1 MGPQIVVAPDI
12 CLRLAAQRER
22 LGRIDERPIVGF
34 AINQAMEDIQHMCL
48 GGDPFGQS
56 QFHSGQNSL
65 LVMVQDQC
73 KDIDHLAVSTRMSQH
88 LFLQLLES

>member
-48 GGDPFGQS
+48 RPKPVPQRSEQLARHGAGPMQGYRPS
-56 QFHSGQNSL
+56 RGLH
-65 LVMVQDQC
+65 QDVAASVP
-73 KDIDHLAVSTRMSQH
+73 AVA
-88 LFLQLLES
+88 